1 MNEENRETIDPREV
15 VAVIVHYGD
24 PRRTTR
30 AVQNHWQLGTFSHIV
45 VVAND
50 LCQRPEGLREIPCT
64 WLIPGR
70 NIGFGG
76 ACQLGALS
84 RPSEVYAFF
93 NPHVTISKSSVLKCA
108 EAFDLDDV
116 GIVSPYI
123 YHPGSGNPEVDW
135 RNSHCKRTYSR
146 FLRLPIQIPL
156 GSEGDVGNS
165 RHPELLDNDWA
176 TGGAIFCRNEII
188 RDVGW
193 DGSYFLSFE
202 DVDISLRA
210 KKMGWRVVT
219 VTSAIA
225 SHSGESTRN
234 TAAAAYYAMRNS
246 LWFARKYS
254 GTQIQWTLTAYLFLL
269 VCRILVA
276 DTVKARRPRRVRPAL
291 LGLLDGWRLWPHS
304 AEALPDEPLWEQLK
318 PRNHERSS

>member
-1 MNEENRETIDPREV
+1 MTAAREV

-24 PRRTTR
+24 PCRTTR
-30 AVQNHWQLGTFSHIV
+30 AVQNHWQLGVFSHIV
-45 VVAND
+45 VIAND
-50 LCQRPEGLREIPCT
+50 LRPRPEALQETPCT
-64 WLIPGR
+64 WLTPSR

-76 ACQLGALS
+76 ACQLGAAS
-84 RPSEVYAFF
+84 CQAEVYAFF
-93 NPHVTISKSSVLKCA
+93 NPHVTISKSSVIKCT
-108 EAFDLDDV
+108 EAFELDDV

-123 YHPGSGNPEVDW
+123 YHPGSGNPAVDW

-146 FLRLPIQIPL
+146 FLRLPVQIPL
-156 GSEGDVGNS
+156 GSKKGIEKSNRS
-165 RHPELLDNDWA
+165 ELLDNDWA

-210 KKMGWRVVT
+210 KKMGWRIVT
-219 VTSAIA
+219 VPSAIA

-246 LWFARKYS
+246 LWFARKHS
-254 GTQIQWTLTAYLFLL
+254 GTRIQWVLTSYLFLL
-269 VCRILVA
+269 LCRIVVA
-276 DTVKARRPRRVRPAL
+276 DTVKARRPRRARPAV
-291 LGLLDGWRLWPHS
+291 LGLLDGWRLQPHS
-304 AEALPDEPLWEQLK
+304 SEALPDEPLW
-318 PRNHERSS
+318 NS